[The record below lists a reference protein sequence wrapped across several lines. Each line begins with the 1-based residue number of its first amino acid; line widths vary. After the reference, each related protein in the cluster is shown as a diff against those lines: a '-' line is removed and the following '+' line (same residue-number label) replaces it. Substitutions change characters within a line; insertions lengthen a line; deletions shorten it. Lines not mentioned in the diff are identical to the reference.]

1 MAEFTSTLIFLTGSL
16 LGGAVV
22 YFVFSGRQKEAARL
36 KDELKGAFSAISM
49 EALQKNADQF
59 VRLAHEVLNQKTSL
73 ASQDLEGKKALID
86 KTLEGIE
93 VRIRE
98 VQQTIHQSDKN
109 QNTNLSLLIKQLE
122 LSKQATESLKETAGK
137 LHAALANTKKR
148 GEWGERMAEDVLR
161 LAGFQEGINYAKQKS
176 LLASDESL
184 SRPDFTFFLPQ
195 NLKLNM
201 DVKFPF
207 DNYLRYLECE
217 NETDRETYKQQ
228 FLRDVR
234 NRIKEVT
241 SRDYINQ
248 ETVDY
253 CLVFIPNEQ
262 VYGFI
267 HAEDPE
273 LLDTALKSR
282 VVLSSPLTL
291 YAVLALIRQA
301 VDNFNLGKTNR
312 EILSNLSLFRK
323 QWENFLLA
331 LEKVGKRIADT
342 QKEYDA
348 LLTTRKSALE
358 RPLKK
363 IEELKQDSK
372 ELGSAAQGEPKPEP
386 EEEEEVSLVEEK
398 N

>member
-1 MAEFTSTLIFLTGSL
+1 MFFIGFL
-16 LGGAVV
+16 LGGIAV
-22 YFVFSGRQKEAARL
+22 YLLFAWKQKEAASL
-36 KDELKGAFSAISM
+36 KEELKGAFSTVSM

-59 VRLAHEVLNQKTSL
+59 IKLAHEVLNQKTVL
-73 ASQDLEGKKALID
+73 ASKELENKKGLID
-86 KTLEGIE
+86 KTLEGVE
-93 VRIRE
+93 AKIRE
-98 VQQTIHQSDKN
+98 VQQAIHLSEKN

-122 LSKQATESLKETAGK
+122 LSKQATENLKETAGK

-161 LAGFQEGINYAKQKS
+161 LAGFQEGINYEKQKS
-176 LLASDESL
+176 IIGSDESV

-207 DNYLRYLECE
+207 DNYLKYLEAE
-217 NETDRETYKQQ
+217 GETDRDAYKQQ
-228 FLRDVR
+228 FLKDVR

-267 HAEDPE
+267 QEADSEI
-273 LLDTALKSR
+273 LDVALKNR

-312 EILSNLSLFRK
+312 EILSNLAVFRQ
-323 QWENFLLA
+323 QWENFLAA

-342 QKEYDA
+342 QKEYDS
-348 LLTTRKSALE
+348 LLTTRRNQLE
-358 RPLKK
+358 RPLRK
-363 IEELKQDSK
+363 IEELKEGGKSSPDALEGEQ
-372 ELGSAAQGEPKPEP
+372 EAA
-386 EEEEEVSLVEEK
+386 EEVSLLEGK
-398 N
+398 R

>member
-1 MAEFTSTLIFLTGSL
+1 MADFTSILIFLIGFL
-16 LGGAVV
+16 LGGTVA
-22 YFVFSGRQKEAARL
+22 YFALSGRQKETARL
-36 KDELKGAFSAISM
+36 KEELKGTFSTISM
-49 EALQKNADQF
+49 EALQQNADQF
-59 VRLAHEVLNQKTSL
+59 IKLAHEVLNQKATL
-73 ASQDLEGKKALID
+73 ATQDLENKKGLID
-86 KTLEGIE
+86 KTLEGVE
-93 VRIRE
+93 AKMRE
-98 VQQTIHQSDKN
+98 VQQAIHLSEKN
-109 QNTNLSLLIKQLE
+109 QNTNLSLLIQQLE
-122 LSKQATESLKETAGK
+122 LSNKTTENLKETAGK

-161 LAGFQEGINYAKQKS
+161 LAGFQEGINYVKQKS
-176 LLASDESL
+176 IVNVDDSL

-195 NLKLNM
+195 DLKLNM

-207 DNYLRYLECE
+207 DNYLKYLEAE
-217 NETDRETYKQQ
+217 GETERDAYKQQ
-228 FLRDVR
+228 FLKDVR

-253 CLVFIPNEQ
+253 CLVFIPNEK

-267 HAEDPE
+267 QEEDPGV
-273 LLDTALKSR
+273 LDAALKNR

-312 EILSNLSLFRK
+312 EILSNLAVFRQ

-342 QKEYDA
+342 QKEYDS
-348 LLTTRKSALE
+348 LLSTRKNQLE

-363 IEELKQDSK
+363 IEELRQDGKTANSPSD
-372 ELGSAAQGEPKPEP
+372 EDEVDT
-386 EEEEEVSLVEEK
+386 EEREAVHLLDEK
-398 N
+398 K